1 MCVLFAVLPPVF
13 PFPLY
18 LTVYWF
24 TVHCAYTV
32 LLLVGVYVAPAFPI
46 FVPPDDDVYHPLKV
60 YPVLVGVGRVTL
72 ALVHFAYNVVFA
84 EYVVFVNPDA
94 KYPLDVILCVPLPPV
109 LV

>member
-24 TVHCAYTV
+24 AVHCAYTV
-32 LLLVGVYVAPAFPI
+32 VLLVGVYVAPAFPT
-46 FVPPDDDVYHPLKV
+46 FVPPDVAVYHPLKV

-72 ALVHFAYNVVFA
+72 AEFHWAY
-84 EYVVFVNPDA
+84 
-94 KYPLDVILCVPLPPV
+94 KLTVPL
-109 LV
+109 LVDVNVDTEALFG